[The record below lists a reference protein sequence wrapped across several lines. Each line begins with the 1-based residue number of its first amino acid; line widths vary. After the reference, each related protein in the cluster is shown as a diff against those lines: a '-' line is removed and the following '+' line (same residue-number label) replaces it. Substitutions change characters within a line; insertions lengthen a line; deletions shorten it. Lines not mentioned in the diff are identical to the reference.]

1 MMVCAPAASAEV
13 VKVEEAL
20 LPLPVRALPAPRS
33 VVPSKKSTPPVGVAL
48 PVVSVT
54 VAVKVTELAAT
65 DGLALE
71 ATAVDVALLTVW
83 VRVALLSVKN
93 PPWV

>member
-1 MMVCAPAASAEV
+1 MVCEPAARADV
-13 VKVEEAL
+13 LKVEVAL
-20 LPLPVRALPAPRS
+20 VPLPLRALPGPRS
-33 VVPSKKSTPPVGVAL
+33 VLPSKNSTLPVGVAV